1 MSQASP
7 KASKLFL
14 YQRGESLA
22 RVQVDWLTDEEKF
35 LAGVHLTG
43 DKSQSSGNQAL
54 TGTQSFSF

>member
-1 MSQASP
+1 MGYIYRQGV
-7 KASKLFL
+7 
-14 YQRGESLA
+14 QRGESLA